1 MPDQKNS
8 ISTRKL
14 ALSQKLE
21 HEDHIEGA
29 CRPTFYMSADLL
41 AALESQC
48 AIEGNKK
55 RSPFLTELLNLL
67 LISPTGQRLRE
78 QAKTHHRTLVN
89 ELESNLILFNEH
101 LPTERIKELAEKS
114 QRHPDQMLVRLVL
127 LGLKIYER
135 SLARM
140 EADIE
145 SSQEIL

>member
-1 MPDQKNS
+1 MPDKKH
-8 ISTRKL
+8 STSKSL
-14 ALSQKLE
+14 LSQKLE
-21 HEDHIEGA
+21 QEEQIEGA

-41 AALESQC
+41 AVIESQC
-48 AIEGNKK
+48 VIEGNKK

-67 LISPTGQRLRE
+67 LISPTGQQLRE
-78 QAKTHHRTLVN
+78 QAKTHRRTLAR

-127 LGLKIYER
+127 LGLKVYER
-135 SLARM
+135 SIAHM

-145 SSQEIL
+145 ASKEIL

>member
-1 MPDQKNS
+1 MPDPKQITS
-8 ISTRKL
+8 QLPLSRKL
-14 ALSQKLE
+14 EQ
-21 HEDHIEGA
+21 EDHIEVA

-48 AIEGNKK
+48 AIEGDKK
-55 RSPFLTELLNLL
+55 RSPFLAELLNLL
-67 LISPTGQRLRE
+67 LISPLGQQLRE

-89 ELESNLILFNEH
+89 ELESNLVLFNEH

-135 SLARM
+135 SIARM

-145 SSQEIL
+145 ASREIL